1 MALGEGKFDEGG
13 ARNRRG
19 QQAASQPSKRL
30 NRVYNCI
37 ESLSEQSK
45 AALNGVILSSAS
57 WFDEKNEKKKKKKNN
72 SADGSRGISLEECDE
87 RRQRSARSEVKLAN
101 EGRQE
106 GVKRK

>member
-19 QQAASQPSKRL
+19 QAASQPSKRL

-37 ESLSEQSK
+37 ESLSKQSK

-57 WFDEKNEKKKKKKNN
+57 WFDEKNYEKTKKKKKNN
-72 SADGSRGISLEECDE
+72 SRGRLSGSRL
-87 RRQRSARSEVKLAN
+87 
-101 EGRQE
+101 GR
-106 GVKRK
+106 V

>member
-19 QQAASQPSKRL
+19 QAASQPSKRL

-37 ESLSEQSK
+37 ESLSKQSK

-57 WFDEKNEKKKKKKNN
+57 WFATRRITRKPKKKKTIL
-72 SADGSRGISLEECDE
+72 ADGSREVVLEECDE
-87 RRQRSARSEVKLAN
+87 RR
-101 EGRQE
+101 
-106 GVKRK
+106 